1 MLQPLLGG
9 VVIGIAAT
17 LLLALNGRIAGN
29 SGMVHGLL
37 PPQKGDADWRVLY
50 LIGLVAGAAGF
61 GLWQPQD
68 VAAEAARMASPL
80 AVVVG
85 GALVG
90 VGTRL
95 SGGCTSGHGVCG
107 IGRLSVRSL
116 VATLIF
122 MATGMLTVTLML
134 WLG

>member
-1 MLQPLLGG
+1 MVQPLLGG
-9 VVIGIAAT
+9 VLIGLAAT
-17 LLLALNGRIAGN
+17 VLLALNGRIAGN
-29 SGMVHGLL
+29 SSMLHGLL

-50 LIGLVAGAAGF
+50 LVGLVAGAAGY
-61 GLWQPQD
+61 GLLQPQEL
-68 VAAEAARMASPL
+68 AAEAAHGAPPL

-85 GALVG
+85 GVLVG
-90 VGTRL
+90 LGTRL

-122 MATGMLTVTLML
+122 MAAGMLTVTLL
-134 WLG
+134 RWL

>member
-1 MLQPLLGG
+1 MVQPLLGG
-9 VVIGIAAT
+9 VLIGIAAT
-17 LLLALNGRIAGN
+17 VLLALNGRIAGN
-29 SGMVHGLL
+29 SGMLHGLL

-50 LIGLVAGAAGF
+50 LVGLVAGAAGY
-61 GLWQPQD
+61 GLLQPQD
-68 VAAEAARMASPL
+68 LAAEAARYAPPL

-85 GALVG
+85 GMLVG
-90 VGTRL
+90 LGTRL

-122 MATGMLTVTLML
+122 MAVGMLTVTLL
-134 WLG
+134 RWR